1 MKSKE
6 RDRERKKGPDG
17 SAAVY
22 NTVGKVTVCVCVCVC
37 VRTRPCAQIRFLYR
51 NHPSKSIANTK
62 KHFKLCSEFQQC
74 GQPGKTETIL

>member
-22 NTVGKVTVCVCVCVC
+22 NTVGKVAVC
-37 VRTRPCAQIRFLYR
+37 PCAQIRFLYR
-51 NHPSKSIANTK
+51 NHPSKTIANAK
-62 KHFKLCSEFQQC
+62 KDFNCAVSFSNVDSLEKLKQFFK
-74 GQPGKTETIL
+74 

>member
-22 NTVGKVTVCVCVCVC
+22 NTVGKEAVCVCA
-37 VRTRPCAQIRFLYR
+37 RASPCAQIRFLYR
-51 NHPSKSIANTK
+51 NHPSKTIANAK
-62 KHFKLCSEFQQC
+62 KDFNCAVSFSNVDSLEKLKQFFK
-74 GQPGKTETIL
+74 